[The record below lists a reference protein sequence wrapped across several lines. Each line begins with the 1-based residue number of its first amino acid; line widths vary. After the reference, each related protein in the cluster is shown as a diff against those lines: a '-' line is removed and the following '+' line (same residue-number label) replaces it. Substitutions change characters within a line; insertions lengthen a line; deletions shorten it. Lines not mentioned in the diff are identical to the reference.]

1 MSHVNG
7 QTKHARMGGK
17 VPVGFDDEPMGES
30 CRGCW
35 GEFENIQ
42 TCDNTATHTLI
53 FNRGPGDYHGVPFC
67 NECGAPP
74 DEFN

>member
-1 MSHVNG
+1 MSQTNG
-7 QTKHARMGGK
+7 QTRETAEPDKL
-17 VPVGFDDEPMGES
+17 PVGVDREPMGEV
-30 CRGCW
+30 CRNCW

-53 FNRGPGDYHGVPFC
+53 FKRGPGDYHGVPFC